1 MVKIPLP
8 MAALLCM
15 THRPRTWL
23 GARVVLPGLVALLAG
38 GCGKA
43 APAGPVIPA
52 NASPAEQ
59 VIIKARYALGPEKK
73 LAGVSSLVLAGKVT
87 DSKNQPL
94 AQILIIFKKPAR
106 QHSEIRT
113 ADQTTYIQ
121 GSDGLEGWTLHID
134 QNNSKAL
141 AVLKS
146 PEEMQNT
153 YTSMENLYFFRA
165 FEHVRGATVSL
176 EGEAQYRGF
185 PCWKISFHYPDSFT
199 YVRYIDRTTNQLRGT
214 VLDPVGDEFVEEG
227 ALTVNGIVFPKTLR
241 SYNKNGDLLQTIQFD
256 KIIVN
261 QPLDD
266 RLFAMPLLT
275 DLVKSGSAA
284 KPKATTAVAAPNPPS
299 SL

>member
-1 MVKIPLP
+1 M
-8 MAALLCM
+8 
-15 THRPRTWL
+15 
-23 GARVVLPGLVALLAG
+23 GA
-38 GCGKA
+38 GKA
-43 APAGPVIPA
+43 PLAGPVIPA
-52 NASPAEQ
+52 NATPEER
-59 VIIKARYALGPEKK
+59 VIILARSALGPEKK

-106 QHSEIRT
+106 QHSEIRST
-113 ADQTTYIQ
+113 DQTIYIQ
-121 GSDGLEGWTLHID
+121 GSDGLEGWTLNID
-134 QNNSKAL
+134 KNNNKAL
-141 AVLKS
+141 GVLKS

-153 YTSMENLYFFRA
+153 YTSMENLFFFRA

-176 EGEAQYRGF
+176 DGEAQYRGF

-214 VLDPVGDEFVEEG
+214 VLDPTGDEFVEEG
-227 ALTVNGIVFPKTLR
+227 ALTVNGIVFPKILH
-241 SYNKNGDLLQTIQFD
+241 SYNRNGDLLQTIQFD

-284 KPKATTAVAAPNPPS
+284 KPKTTTAPTAP
-299 SL
+299 SLPTSLKTN